1 MHPVRRKKLF
11 KVVIP
16 VCLLAIVVAL
26 VMYALRQ
33 NISLFYTPTEVL
45 QGEAP
50 KALNIRMGGRVVKGS
65 VIRGNDLNIQFELTD
80 MNQNIVVNYRG
91 LLPDL
96 FREEQGLVVEGHV
109 LDNGQFNAH
118 RVLAKHDENYMPPE
132 AREALARGEKA
143 QLEAQT

>member
-11 KVVIP
+11 KLIIP
-16 VCLLAIVVAL
+16 VCLLALVVAL

-45 QGEAP
+45 AGNAP
-50 KALNIRMGGRVVKGS
+50 TALNIRMGGRVVEGS
-65 VIRGNDLNIQFELTD
+65 VIRGDDLNIQFELTD
-80 MNQNIVVNYRG
+80 MNQTILVIYRG

-96 FREEQGLVVEGHV
+96 FREGQGLVVEGQV
-109 LDNGQFNAH
+109 LDNGQFKAQ

-132 AREALARGEKA
+132 AREALAKGA
-143 QLEAQT
+143 QLKKEAEA

>member
-45 QGEAP
+45 AGVAP

-80 MNQNIVVNYRG
+80 MNQNILVNYRG

-96 FREEQGLVVEGHV
+96 FREGQGLVVEGSV
-109 LDNGQFNAH
+109 LDSGQFKAQ

-143 QLEAQT
+143 HIEAQA